1 MLEEKILLALP
12 RKHPLLNKK
21 SICLVDLEKEEF
33 ICLNDSWSLQ
43 KIIEEQ
49 CKSRGIQ
56 LSTTIQLDNPDILR
70 RLLCQNLGIA
80 FVPEKTWGVD
90 FAKGMLEMRTIT
102 DFSIR
107 RYVYISWKTGYLAQ
121 NTQKCIALIKDF
133 FQKI

>member
-90 FAKGMLEMRTIT
+90 FAKGMLAMRTTT

-107 RYVYISWKTGYLAQ
+107 RYVYISWKTGYLAR
-121 NTQKCIALIKDF
+121 NTQKCIALIKNF
-133 FQKI
+133 FQRI